1 MNNFN
6 QNDHKQKTLL
16 SKFKLRTQ
24 MLFGYAIPVVVFI
37 GSTTI
42 VYTNANKVFDAFSKV
57 ETVQKAIIEVD
68 KIAVAGSN
76 MVANNRAFL
85 LSEKQE
91 FISLYN
97 ESWQNFQEASNNLE
111 KVITDPAQ
119 KKRFEEMKRI
129 GKEYDQYA
137 NQIFTLIKSKKKNE
151 ALALFNTGLGNK
163 ALTDFLEL
171 NNQFNSAETERLSKE
186 NLAAR
191 NTLQG
196 AVNLLIL
203 GSVFSGVTAFIIA
216 WVISSL
222 VSEKISQAV
231 ISIDNSSRDINIAV
245 GQQEKITN
253 SQAISVN
260 ETTTS
265 MEQLSSSAQQ
275 ATQQAE
281 TSSIGAQQVLNL
293 AQNGNEL
300 VEKTLAEMAHT
311 KEKVQAIAQQILRL
325 SEQTN
330 QIGNISQLVS
340 DLANQTNMLALNAA
354 VEAVRAGE
362 YGKGFSVVASEIRKL
377 ADESKQSADKINN
390 LVGEIKQATNV
401 TVVVTEAGIQ
411 SVENTE
417 DLAKKTASSFGN
429 MAVEINNIVIN
440 SQQISMN
447 SKQQVSAIQQVVTAM
462 NNLNQNAKE
471 SADGMN
477 QIKTGIQ
484 KLNHASLELNA
495 IVKEVES
502 R

>member
-6 QNDHKQKTLL
+6 QNDNNQKTLL

-24 MLFGYAIPVVVFI
+24 LVFGYAIPVVVFI

-42 VYTNANKVFDAFSKV
+42 VYSNANKVFEAFSKV
-57 ETVQKAIIEVD
+57 ETVQKSIIEVD

-85 LSEKQE
+85 LSERQD
-91 FISLYN
+91 FVRLYN

-111 KVITDPAQ
+111 KVITDPKQ
-119 KKRFEEMKRI
+119 KERFDTMKRI
-129 GKEYDQYA
+129 GKEYDQYV
-137 NQIFTLIKSKKKNE
+137 NQIFNLIKSGKKAE
-151 ALALFNTGLGNK
+151 AIALFNTGVGSK
-163 ALTDFLEL
+163 ALADFLEL
-171 NNQFNSAETERLSKE
+171 NSQFNTAEIDRLSKE

-203 GSVFSGVTAFIIA
+203 GSFFSAVTAFIIA
-216 WVISSL
+216 WLISSL
-222 VSEKISQAV
+222 VSGKISQAV
-231 ISIDNSSRDINIAV
+231 ISIDNSSREINIAV

-260 ETTTS
+260 ETTTA
-265 MEQLSSSAQQ
+265 MDQLGSSAQQ

-281 TSSIGAQQVLNL
+281 TSNIGAQQVLNL
-293 AQNGNEL
+293 AQTGNEL
-300 VEKTLAEMAHT
+300 VEITLKEMAQT
-311 KEKVQAIAQQILRL
+311 KDKVQAISQQILRL

-330 QIGNISQLVS
+330 QIGSISQLVS

-377 ADESKQSADKINN
+377 ADESKKSADRINN
-390 LVGEIKQATNV
+390 LVVEIKQATNV
-401 TVVVTEAGIQ
+401 TVVVTEAGIKT
-411 SVENTE
+411 VENTE
-417 DLAKKTASSFGN
+417 DLTKKTASAFGN
-429 MAVEINNIVIN
+429 MTEQINNIVIN

-447 SKQQVSAIQQVVTAM
+447 SKQQVLAIQQVVTAM
-462 NNLNQNAKE
+462 NNLNQNSKD
-471 SADGMN
+471 STDGMN

-484 KLNHASLELNA
+484 KLNHAALELNA
-495 IVKEVES
+495 IVKEGEK
-502 R
+502 